1 MGIVE
6 TQLDTWSKQGSIT
19 QSSTTYSTIKNA
31 LEAAGTSYS
40 EKNFATFLQGSYGN
54 DTNIYADSDVDV
66 VIKLG
71 SLYYRDLSGLPPE
84 DQVTYN
90 NNTSN
95 SEYSFAK
102 FKTDVTSQ
110 LVAKFGTDAQ
120 AGNKAIQIKAGGGR
134 RKVDVLVCADF
145 RKYLRYK
152 SISDNHYVEGITF
165 WAADGTQIIN
175 YPNIHSSNL
184 TKKHQA
190 TNQWFKPTVRI
201 FKNIRNKMID
211 DGYIEEGLAPSYFI
225 EGMLYNVPNENFG
238 KSYGATVANAIN
250 WLHGADKSQ
259 LQCANEQYYL
269 LHDTSPVTWR
279 VEKYSKFIEK
289 IILFWNSR

>member
-6 TQLDTWSKQGSIT
+6 TQLDTWSKQGAIT
-19 QSSTTYSTIKNA
+19 QSSTTYSAIKNA
-31 LEAAGTSYS
+31 LEAVGTLYS
-40 EKNFATFLQGSYGN
+40 GKSFSTFLQGSYGN

-66 VIKLG
+66 VIRLD
-71 SLYYRDLSGLPPE
+71 SLYYRDLSGLSPE

-90 NNTSN
+90 HNTST

-110 LVAKFGTDAQ
+110 LVTKFGTDVK

-134 RKVDVLVCADF
+134 RKADVLVCADF

-152 SISDNHYVEGITF
+152 SPSDKSYVEGITF

-184 TKKHQA
+184 TKKHQG

-238 KSYGATVANAIN
+238 TRYGATVVNAIN
-250 WLHGADKSQ
+250 WLSQADKSR
-259 LQCANEQYYL
+259 LVCANDQYYL
-269 LHDTSPVTWR
+269 LREASPVTWR
-279 VEKYSKFIEK
+279 VENYSKFISS
-289 IILFWNSR
+289 IIRYWNDR